1 MPQSTGFARTF
12 DRGYPSTAHCPYNSP
27 RLPSCWARSI
37 HCLGKNIRAVRPEGL
52 RDMTQ
57 PLKIDRDKTAVV
69 IMDFQE
75 RIIANNASDPEN
87 VVKQASAVLQGARA
101 AGIPVIY
108 VVHRGG
114 PFAAYAPDV
123 ELHEGVPPAD
133 GEMVITKVRPGPFST
148 TNLDV
153 TLRELGRDTLVIM
166 GVSTSGCVLSCT
178 RWAVDVNYKFIVVS
192 DACSD
197 GDPEVHRVLT
207 EKVYPRM
214 GTVVNAQEFLNA
226 I

>member
-1 MPQSTGFARTF
+1 
-12 DRGYPSTAHCPYNSP
+12 
-27 RLPSCWARSI
+27 
-37 HCLGKNIRAVRPEGL
+37 
-52 RDMTQ
+52 MTQ
-57 PLKIDRDKTAVV
+57 SLEIDRDKTAVV
-69 IMDFQE
+69 IMDFQQ

-87 VVKQASAVLQGARA
+87 VVKQASAVLEGARN

-108 VVHRGG
+108 VMHRGG
-114 PFAAYAPDV
+114 PFAEYAPDV
-123 ELHEGVPPAD
+123 ELHEGVAPAD
-133 GEMVITKVRPGPFST
+133 GEVVITKTRPGPFST

-153 TLRELGRDTLVIM
+153 ALRERGIETIVIM

-214 GTVVNAQEFLNA
+214 GTVVNTQELLNA